1 MSVKDGR
8 DLHAR
13 KHPTPEQRE
22 QQRADQPQPK
32 RGEKSVAAGR
42 ALHDNRGKYA
52 PDYSEG
58 A

>member
-1 MSVKDGR
+1 MTVQEGR
-8 DLHAR
+8 DLHAL

-22 QQRADQPQPK
+22 AQRKNQPQPK

-42 ALHDNRGKYA
+42 ALHDHRGKYA
-52 PDYSEG
+52 PAYSEG